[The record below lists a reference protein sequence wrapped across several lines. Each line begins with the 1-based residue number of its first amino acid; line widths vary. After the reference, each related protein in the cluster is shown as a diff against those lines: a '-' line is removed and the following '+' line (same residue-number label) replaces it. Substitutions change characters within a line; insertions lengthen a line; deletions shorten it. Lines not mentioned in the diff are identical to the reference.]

1 MSTVRY
7 EPGHLARLLGLP
19 EPTAEQAEVIAAP
32 LEPLAVIAG
41 AGSGKSETMAAR
53 LVWLVANGMVR
64 PERVLGL
71 TFTRKAAAELGQRVR
86 ARLAGLRRAGL
97 DVTGGDPAAG
107 PPGGPEAGGLPGG
120 AGAGLLADGRLAD
133 GGFADP
139 GFAGGGLGDG
149 LPGGPH
155 EVGGGPA
162 SGRLGSRVGADLAS
176 PAVLGALDGRVP
188 AGLSGGAAAWG
199 VASGLAAG
207 EPPGDDLLD
216 GEPIVSTYHS
226 YAARLVADHALRE
239 ALEPTVRLITP
250 AVAWQMAARVVAA
263 YAGPMDAVHWS
274 PQTVTAAVLDLAG
287 ELAEHLANPG
297 DVYQIGDWLEAASR
311 ALPRLPSAVRK
322 ILDCQRT
329 REQLLPLVAG
339 YAAAKRAREVIDYG
353 DQVTLAARIATRHR
367 EVGAIERARYQVVL
381 LDEFQDTSHAQ
392 LVLLRAL
399 FGGGH
404 PVTAVG
410 DPCQS
415 IYGWRGASAG
425 NLARFAREFPAGT
438 HPATVAQLATS
449 FRNTGKVRDVA
460 AVIQRDLRDQVSQ
473 VPRLVAPPGRAGR
486 GAVVCALLD
495 TAAAEA
501 RWVGEQVAGLLRLP
515 AGIAPDGE
523 PWDRP
528 GVQPSDIAVLCRK
541 RSQFA
546 LLRAAIEAQGV
557 PVEVVGLGGLLTVPE
572 VADIVATLRVLHDPA
587 ESAALARLLT
597 GPRWRIGPRDLVALG
612 RRAREL
618 AREPRDPAGP
628 GAHRPTE
635 PAPGGSPPRPGAA
648 DLQYGPG
655 GGDTAGTGDG
665 GSGVAH
671 DSASPGPATPHS
683 ASPGPATPH
692 SASPGPA
699 TPHSASPGP
708 ATPHSAS
715 PGPATPPKDALAQA
729 VTDLTAMPGSLVE
742 ALDDLG
748 DRGAYSARGYQRFAA
763 LAGELRVLRA
773 HVSRPLP
780 DLVGE
785 VERTL
790 GLDVEVAAQPW
801 RDPAAARADL
811 DAFADAAAA
820 FADDEEEPTLGAFLA
835 YLTAAEAEEFGLES
849 GQPSGANAVTLTTV
863 HAAKGLQWAA
873 VVVPGLAAG
882 PRASVFPAKPRVT
895 TRWTENPRLLPFSLR
910 GDAEDLPVLRD
921 LEEASRDKFTGTCSA
936 RELAE
941 ERRLAYVAVTR
952 AAYWVACS
960 GYWWGEA
967 ASPLGPS
974 LFLEE
979 VRAAC
984 ADGPGTVAHWEPPP
998 EDGAQNPAL
1007 AEPAVV
1013 SWPPAGEGPRHA
1025 AVREAAALVER
1036 ELALLDEAEEDEAD
1050 GAGGELSE
1058 ADRALARAWS
1068 RDAGLLL
1075 RELSERRAG
1084 AGAAVPLPAQLSVSS
1099 LVTMAADP
1107 GRLAQQIRR
1116 PMPRPPVP
1124 QARRGTAFHRWLEQ
1138 RFGQQRLIDPTDL
1151 LGAADDP
1158 ADDPDDADLALLRE
1172 RFEAGEWSNRWPVDA
1187 EVPFETLVAGRTVRG
1202 RIDAVFADPVGGGY
1216 DVVDWKTGEPP
1227 ASAADLRAASVQL
1240 AAYRVAWATLARV
1253 PLDQVRAAFYYV
1265 RHDQTLRPADL
1276 LDEAGL
1282 AALIEEVPLAGRE
1295 A

>member
-1 MSTVRY
+1 MSTIRY

-86 ARLAGLRRAGL
+86 TRLAGLRRAGL
-97 DVTGGDPAAG
+97 DVTGGDPEAPGALGGTGARGLGGAAL
-107 PPGGPEAGGLPGG
+107 AGG
-120 AGAGLLADGRLAD
+120 AGPGGFGPGGFGPGGLGAAGTLADDPFGSGP
-133 GGFADP
+133 GGFAGRGP
-139 GFAGGGLGDG
+139 GSGLLGDPAVHE
-149 LPGGPH
+149 PGSPAHGP
-155 EVGGGPA
+155 GGGPA
-162 SGRLGSRVGADLAS
+162 SGRLGSRAGADLAS

-188 AGLSGGAAAWG
+188 ADLSGGVARG
-199 VASGLAAG
+199 VASGLAAD
-207 EPPGDDLLD
+207 EPPRDPLD

-263 YAGPMDAVHWS
+263 HAGPMDAVHWS
-274 PQTVTAAVLDLAG
+274 PQSVTAAVLDLAG
-287 ELAEHLANPG
+287 ELAEHLASPA
-297 DVYQIGDWLEAASR
+297 DIYQIGDWLEAASR

-329 REQLLPLVAG
+329 REQLLPLVSG

-425 NLARFAREFPAGT
+425 NLARFAREFPADT
-438 HPATVAQLATS
+438 HPARVAQLATS
-449 FRNTGKVRDVA
+449 FRNTGKVLDIA
-460 AVIQRDLRDQVSQ
+460 AVIQRNLRDQVSQ
-473 VPRLVAPPGRAGR
+473 VPRLVAPPDRARR
-486 GAVVCALLD
+486 GAVVCALLE

-501 RWVGEQVAGLLRLP
+501 RWVAEQVAGLLRLP

-528 GVQPSDIAVLCRK
+528 GVQPADIAVLCRK

-587 ESAALARLLT
+587 GSAALARLLT

-618 AREPRDPAGP
+618 AREPRDLAGP
-628 GAHRPTE
+628 GPH
-635 PAPGGSPPRPGAA
+635 RPGAPA
-648 DLQYGPG
+648 YEGSDAGHGADDLQDGPG
-655 GGDTAGTGDG
+655 GEGAVGAGDG
-665 GSGVAH
+665 RSGVAH
-671 DSASPGPATPHS
+671 DD
-683 ASPGPATPH
+683 
-692 SASPGPA
+692 
-699 TPHSASPGP
+699 
-708 ATPHSAS
+708 
-715 PGPATPPKDALAQA
+715 DALAQA
-729 VTDLTAMPGSLVE
+729 VTDLTAVPGSLVE

-748 DRGAYSARGYQRFAA
+748 NRGAYSARGYRRFAA
-763 LAGELRVLRA
+763 LAAELRGLRA
-773 HVSRPLP
+773 HVSRALP

-790 GLDVEVAAQPW
+790 GLDIEVAAQPW
-801 RDPAAARADL
+801 RDPAVARADL

-863 HAAKGLQWAA
+863 HAAKGLQWPA

-895 TRWTENPRLLPFSLR
+895 TRWTENPRLLPFGLR

-921 LEEASRDKFTGTCSA
+921 LEEASRERFTGACSA

-967 ASPLGPS
+967 TSPLGPS

-984 ADGPGTVAHWEPPP
+984 AAGPGTVANWAPPP
-998 EDGAQNPAL
+998 EEGAQNPAL

-1013 SWPPAGEGPRHA
+1013 SWPPAAEGPRHA

-1036 ELALLDEAEEDEAD
+1036 ELALTEERDEEETD

-1068 RDAGLLL
+1068 RDTGLLL

-1084 AGAAVPLPAQLSVSS
+1084 AGAAVSLPAQLSVSS

-1107 GRLAQQIRR
+1107 DRLAQQIRR

-1158 ADDPDDADLALLRE
+1158 ADDLDDADLALLRE
-1172 RFEAGEWSNRWPVDA
+1172 RFEAGEWGDRWPVDV

-1202 RIDAVFADPVGGGY
+1202 RIDAVFADPVSGGY

-1227 ASAADLRAASVQL
+1227 LSAADLRATSVQL
-1240 AAYRVAWATLARV
+1240 AAYRVAWATLAGV

-1276 LDEAGL
+1276 LDKAGL
-1282 AALIEEVPLAGRE
+1282 AALIEEVPLAGRG

>member
-71 TFTRKAAAELGQRVR
+71 TFTRKAAGELGQRVR

-107 PPGGPEAGGLPGG
+107 PPGGQGAGGLLGG

-162 SGRLGSRVGADLAS
+162 SGRLGSRAGADLAS

-188 AGLSGGAAAWG
+188 AGLSGGAAARG
-199 VASGLAAG
+199 VASGLRVG

-322 ILDCQRT
+322 ILECQRT

-353 DQVTLAARIATRHR
+353 DQVTLAARIAARHR

-438 HPATVAQLATS
+438 HPARVAQLATS
-449 FRNTGKVRDVA
+449 FRNTGRVLDAA

-515 AGIAPDGE
+515 AGVAPDGE
-523 PWDRP
+523 PWDRV

-628 GAHRPTE
+628 GAHRPGE
-635 PAPGGSPPRPGAA
+635 PAPGGSPSGPGAA
-648 DLQYGPG
+648 GHLDGPG
-655 GGDTAGTGDG
+655 GGDAAGTGDG

-671 DSASPGPATPHS
+671 DD
-683 ASPGPATPH
+683 
-692 SASPGPA
+692 
-699 TPHSASPGP
+699 
-708 ATPHSAS
+708 
-715 PGPATPPKDALAQA
+715 DALAQA
-729 VTDLTAMPGSLVE
+729 VTDLTAVPGSLVE

-748 DRGAYSARGYQRFAA
+748 DRRAYSARGHQRFAA

-801 RDPAAARADL
+801 RDPAVARADL

-863 HAAKGLQWAA
+863 HAAKGLQWSA

-895 TRWTENPRLLPFSLR
+895 TRWTENPRLLPFALR

-921 LEEASRDKFTGTCSA
+921 LEEASRDKFTGACWA

-984 ADGPGTVAHWEPPP
+984 ADGPGTVAHWAPPP

-1007 AEPAVV
+1007 AQPAVV
-1013 SWPPAGEGPRHA
+1013 SWPPAEEGPRYA

-1036 ELALLDEAEEDEAD
+1036 EIALLDEADEDDAD

-1058 ADRALARAWS
+1058 ADRVLARAWS

-1075 RELSERRAG
+1075 RELAEWRAG

-1107 GRLAQQIRR
+1107 DRLAQQIRR

-1172 RFEAGEWSNRWPVDA
+1172 RFEAGEWGNRWPVDA

-1227 ASAADLRAASVQL
+1227 TSAADLRAASVQL

-1282 AALIEEVPLAGRE
+1282 AALIEEVPPAGHER
-1295 A
+1295 